1 MEDLM
6 TYPEMRTALQEREQ
20 KYLSNMAWL
29 DQDLERLVEEDERK
43 KKLYEENLSWLDQ
56 DLELKLEHRYARNL
70 AWLDRDLDNLIEK
83 RRKDMLQEIEL
94 QQNSTASEVSGDEGI
109 ERRVPK
115 IWHCGHKFK
124 GRKHPD
130 RNEHREWFNNEID
143 VIKDQCVVLHNSTHT
158 TATNTHA
165 QLKKFIEQSRPGDI
179 IFRHTQ
185 AKLTHYGY
193 ITGEVLTVSRHTIHP
208 NERDGE
214 MVTRIPVEKW
224 IPLPEALKGTER
236 NSTIYEVKP
245 HNKNYQNYSN
255 SIMS

>member
-1 MEDLM
+1 
-6 TYPEMRTALQEREQ
+6 
-20 KYLSNMAWL
+20 MAWL

-43 KKLYEENLSWLDQ
+43 RKLYEE
-56 DLELKLEHRYARNL
+56 NL
-70 AWLDRDLDNLIEK
+70 AWLDRDLELKLEERHASNLAWLDQDLNNLIEQH
-83 RRKDMLQEIEL
+83 RKGMLQEIEL
-94 QQNSTASEVSGDEGI
+94 RQGSISQLSGDEGI
-109 ERRVPK
+109 ERRAPK
-115 IWHCGHKFK
+115 IWHCGHNLYA
-124 GRKHPD
+124 GPAVAARENGTNQVD

-143 VIKDQCVVLHNSTHT
+143 VSKDQCVVLHNSMRTSKR
-158 TATNTHA
+158 NTHA
-165 QLKKFIEQSRPGDI
+165 QLKKFIEESRPGDI

-224 IPLPEALKGTER
+224 IPLPELLDGTRR
-236 NSTIYEVKP
+236 NSTLYEVTENQVNGDP
-245 HNKNYQNYSN
+245 TKNYQNYIN